1 MNVVTRGIRNAFRN
15 GIRTLSIVIIL
26 SLSVGLSLAMLIS
39 RQAVQSK
46 INSINSSIGNTISVS
61 PAGSRGFEGG
71 GNPLTTAQMKEVA
84 SIPHVTSIVE
94 TLSDRLTTSNTNL
107 VSAIDAG
114 SLGKRFASTSGITF
128 SQNSGG
134 TSVSA
139 SGGPNSGTF
148 SFTPPITVTGTNNV
162 ENPSIYSATS
172 VKLTSGKT
180 FDPSIDSDVAIV
192 GSSLASKNNLKV
204 GSTFTAYSTTFTV
217 VGIYDA
223 GNTFSNAGII
233 MPLPTVQRL
242 SSQPGDITSA
252 TVLVDSVDNL
262 NSTTTAITNKL
273 GSAAD
278 VVNSQTTATTA
289 IAPLQNIKSIS
300 LFSLIGAVVAGAAII
315 LLTMMMIVRE
325 RRREIGVMKAIGASN
340 LNTTLQFVCE
350 AITFTV
356 LAAVIGIGIGIAAAS
371 PLTKVLVNNS
381 NTSTSTT
388 SGFSIAGSSAG
399 PTTTT
404 VSTSGGGGGIRF
416 ARAFGSNS
424 VTNVKD
430 IKDTIGLSV
439 ILYGFL
445 AALVIAILGSAIPAY
460 LISKVRPAE
469 VMRAE

>member
-1 MNVVTRGIRNAFRN
+1 
-15 GIRTLSIVIIL
+15 
-26 SLSVGLSLAMLIS
+26 
-39 RQAVQSK
+39 
-46 INSINSSIGNTISVS
+46 
-61 PAGSRGFEGG
+61 
-71 GNPLTTAQMKEVA
+71 
-84 SIPHVTSIVE
+84 
-94 TLSDRLTTSNTNL
+94 
-107 VSAIDAG
+107 
-114 SLGKRFASTSGITF
+114 
-128 SQNSGG
+128 
-134 TSVSA
+134 
-139 SGGPNSGTF
+139 
-148 SFTPPITVTGTNNV
+148 
-162 ENPSIYSATS
+162 
-172 VKLTSGKT
+172 
-180 FDPSIDSDVAIV
+180 
-192 GSSLASKNNLKV
+192 
-204 GSTFTAYSTTFTV
+204 
-217 VGIYDA
+217 
-223 GNTFSNAGII
+223 
-233 MPLPTVQRL
+233 
-242 SSQPGDITSA
+242 
-252 TVLVDSVDNL
+252 
-262 NSTTTAITNKL
+262 
-273 GSAAD
+273 
-278 VVNSQTTATTA
+278 
-289 IAPLQNIKSIS
+289 
-300 LFSLIGAVVAGAAII
+300 
-315 LLTMMMIVRE
+315 MMIVRE